1 MDKTKS
7 SKPEVTII
15 GAEYLHLIVSHGS
28 KEYKNYII
36 HVEHTENLKYSELQ
50 EWDITILPYRM
61 YLNIT
66 EVHQR
71 IGKSNKFEA
80 PLTDIVELDKQ
91 ITTALQRGRS
101 VCFLTESLI
110 GHPYPDSTLV
120 KIDDVYEFFDDDEEQ
135 LKSNIIGH
143 RILRNLGA
151 YPNLA
156 EELTSHYQVRRG
168 EFKNYLQNF
177 GAGNIWFELM
187 GNLEE
192 ADIICRDD
200 AGKIAGFCLKVGKG
214 NLLFL
219 PYLRHERLD
228 FDEAMESLA
237 SGIITYLSKIAG
249 EEPEW
254 AESFVLAQEKPLL
267 AKRQRAEAQ
276 IKDLDSQLTRFKNLR
291 VVLWQRD
298 HALQESVP
306 HFFKELGIETR
317 QDEAF
322 EEDFWVTQDGRDI
335 VIGEVKSMN
344 GNISRQ
350 DIGKLDEHRKARD
363 MPDNFP
369 ALLVAN
375 TFATMKG
382 LKDKDRRIE
391 PNACKR
397 AADDHI
403 VVMRTIDLF
412 NLFDCITQGQLAVS
426 EFIEIL
432 LTESGWLRIDSNGW
446 KVIKQ

>member
-1 MDKTKS
+1 MDETKS

-28 KEYKNYII
+28 TEYNNYII
-36 HVEHTENLKYSELQ
+36 HVEHTENLKYHELQ
-50 EWDITILPYRM
+50 EWDITVLPYRM

-66 EVHQR
+66 EVHQM
-71 IGKSNKFEA
+71 IGRSNKFEA

-91 ITTALQRGRS
+91 IATALQRGRS

-110 GHPYPDSTLV
+110 GHPYPHSTLV

-168 EFKNYLQNF
+168 EFKSYLHNF

-187 GNLEE
+187 GNSAE

-200 AGKIAGFCLKVGKG
+200 AGKIAGFCLKIGKG

-228 FDEAMESLA
+228 FDEAMDSLA
-237 SGIITYLSKIAG
+237 SGIITYLSRIAG

-254 AESFVLAQEKPLL
+254 AQSFIFAQEKPLL

-291 VVLWQRD
+291 AVLWQRD
-298 HALQESVP
+298 YALQESVP
-306 HFFKELGIETR
+306 HFFKELDIETR
-317 QDEAF
+317 QDEVF
-322 EEDFWVTQDGRDI
+322 EEDFWVTHDEKDI

-344 GNISRQ
+344 SNISRQ
-350 DIGKLDEHRKARD
+350 DIGKLDEHRKARS

-382 LKDKDRRIE
+382 LKDKDRRVE
-391 PNACKR
+391 SNVCQR
-397 AADDHI
+397 AANDHI
-403 VVMRTIDLF
+403 IVMRTIDLF

-426 EFIEIL
+426 EFIKIL
-432 LTESGWLRIDSNGW
+432 LTESGWLQVDSKGW
-446 KVIKQ
+446 KIIKK